1 MDKRDLGWV
10 LFCVKNLWRKIWAPL
25 PLKVSREKAPRLF
38 LQSLSYLRIEFDL
51 YCTTNSVSNMK
62 SFKVFLISILCIYV
76 GNLHAKAP
84 IFPINQPDP
93 KPHRIIR
100 TCCSFGTDMQL
111 FAIPGVKL
119 TEITS
124 LEKIG
129 PHRYLGDASEENGII
144 YSRLGGF
151 IDMAHLRD
159 QSDWTAYLYTQIL
172 ENKQK
177 GNLSIVLGHEG
188 GEKTLNVVIPSD
200 FDNLDMIHLAGKIAY
215 DLSVWHEIATWFGA
229 STIPFVPERYSS
241 FSIEDPYSNLL
252 GVTIGIQA
260 LQSNLPYEQAMT
272 QIIKKYL
279 KDLNAVSNE
288 EETYLAMEAVRNIWW
303 TRDKKLP
310 SSKVL
315 LQRQLQV
322 YPCLKPWL
330 VPGWSNGNQSV
341 SELTVPEMTSAGQAL
356 NQFYQLKLKLNYKF
370 PFHKMFPE
378 RKERNITQ
386 NDFDRMLAQVETEL
400 TRKESQSR
408 EAKDKFTNKLA
419 N

>member
-1 MDKRDLGWV
+1 MRAFKIL
-10 LFCVKNLWRKIWAPL
+10 LITILALINL
-25 PLKVSREKAPRLF
+25 
-38 LQSLSYLRIEFDL
+38 
-51 YCTTNSVSNMK
+51 SVT
-62 SFKVFLISILCIYV
+62 
-76 GNLHAKAP
+76 AKAP
-84 IFPINQPDP
+84 LFTASNPTI

-100 TCCSFGTDMQL
+100 TCCSFGTEMQM

-119 TEITS
+119 TETTS
-124 LEKIG
+124 IEKIG
-129 PHRYLGDASEENGII
+129 PHHYLGDASEENGII
-144 YSRLGGF
+144 YSRRGGF

-172 ENKQK
+172 ENKKK
-177 GNLSIVLGHEG
+177 GSLSIVLGREG
-188 GEKTLNVVIPSD
+188 GEKTLNVIIPSNLN
-200 FDNLDMIHLAGKIAY
+200 NLDLIHLAGKIAY

-229 STIPFVPERYSS
+229 SSIPFVPERYSS

-260 LQSNLPYEQAMT
+260 LQSELPYEQAMT

-279 KDLNAVSNE
+279 KDLDAVSNE
-288 EETYLAMEAVRNIWW
+288 AETFLAMEAVRDIWW

-330 VPGWSNGNQSV
+330 VPGWNSANQAP
-341 SELTVPEMTSAGQAL
+341 SELTVPEMASDGQNL
-356 NQFYQLKLKLNYKF
+356 NQFYQLEFKLNYKF

-378 RKERNITQ
+378 RRERNITQ
-386 NDFDRMLAQVETEL
+386 NDFDRMLAQVATEL

-408 EAKDKFTNKLA
+408 ERKDRLNNSATN
-419 N
+419 

>member
-1 MDKRDLGWV
+1 MK
-10 LFCVKNLWRKIWAPL
+10 A
-25 PLKVSREKAPRLF
+25 LK
-38 LQSLSYLRIEFDL
+38 YI
-51 YCTTNSVSNMK
+51 
-62 SFKVFLISILCIYV
+62 LISLIATTLLPV
-76 GNLHAKAP
+76 VLQAKAP
-84 IFPINQPDP
+84 IFPANQPDP

-100 TCCSFGTDMQL
+100 TCCSFGTEMQL

-119 TEITS
+119 TETTS
-124 LEKIG
+124 IEKIG
-129 PHRYLGDASEENGII
+129 PHHYLGDASEENGII
-144 YSRLGGF
+144 YSRRGGF

-159 QSDWTAYLYTQIL
+159 QSDWTAYLYTQL
-172 ENKQK
+172 VENKKQ
-177 GNLSIVLGHEG
+177 GTLSLILGHEG
-188 GEKTLNVVIPSD
+188 GEKTLNVIIPS
-200 FDNLDMIHLAGKIAY
+200 NLNNPDLIHLAGKIAY

-229 STIPFVPERYSS
+229 SSIPFVPERYSS

-260 LQSNLPYEQAMT
+260 LQSELPYEQAVT

-279 KDLNAVSNE
+279 KDLDAVSNE
-288 EETYLAMEAVRNIWW
+288 AETFLAMEAVRDIWW

-330 VPGWSNGNQSV
+330 VPGWSSANQAP
-341 SELTVPEMTSAGQAL
+341 SELTVPEMASDGKDL
-356 NQFYQLKLKLNYKF
+356 NQFYQLEFKLNYKF
-370 PFHKMFPE
+370 PFHRIFPE

-386 NDFDRMLAQVETEL
+386 NDFDRMLAQVAAEL

-408 EAKDKFTNKLA
+408 DRNEKIKYSAA

>member
-1 MDKRDLGWV
+1 MK
-10 LFCVKNLWRKIWAPL
+10 A
-25 PLKVSREKAPRLF
+25 LK
-38 LQSLSYLRIEFDL
+38 YI
-51 YCTTNSVSNMK
+51 
-62 SFKVFLISILCIYV
+62 LISLITTTLLPV
-76 GNLHAKAP
+76 VLQAKAP

-93 KPHRIIR
+93 KPNRIIR
-100 TCCSFGTDMQL
+100 TCCSFGTEMQL

-119 TEITS
+119 TETTS
-124 LEKIG
+124 IEKIG
-129 PHRYLGDASEENGII
+129 PHHYLGDASEENGII
-144 YSRLGGF
+144 YSRRGGF

-172 ENKQK
+172 ENKKK
-177 GNLSIVLGHEG
+177 GSLSIVLGREG
-188 GEKTLNVVIPSD
+188 GEKNLNVIIPSNLN
-200 FDNLDMIHLAGKIAY
+200 NLDLIHLAGKIAY

-260 LQSNLPYEQAMT
+260 LQSELPYEQAVT
-272 QIIKKYL
+272 LIIKKYL
-279 KDLNAVSNE
+279 KDLDAVSNE
-288 EETYLAMEAVRNIWW
+288 AETFLAMEAVRDIWW

-330 VPGWSNGNQSV
+330 VPGWSSENQTS
-341 SELTVPEMTSAGQAL
+341 SELTVPELTSNGQTL
-356 NQFYQLKLKLNYKF
+356 SEFYQLEFKLNYKF

-378 RKERNITQ
+378 RRERNITQ
-386 NDFDRMLAQVETEL
+386 NDFDRMLAQVATEL
-400 TRKESQSR
+400 TRKESQTR
-408 EAKDKFTNKLA
+408 ERKDKLN

>member
-1 MDKRDLGWV
+1 MRTI
-10 LFCVKNLWRKIWAPL
+10 RKL
-25 PLKVSREKAPRLF
+25 LLF
-38 LQSLSYLRIEFDL
+38 LVTYFLALNLS
-51 YCTTNSVSNMK
+51 
-62 SFKVFLISILCIYV
+62 
-76 GNLHAKAP
+76 AKAP

-100 TCCSFGTDMQL
+100 TCCSFGTEMQL

-119 TEITS
+119 TETTS
-124 LEKIG
+124 IDKIG
-129 PHRYLGDASEENGII
+129 PHHYLGNSGEENGII

-172 ENKQK
+172 ENKNK
-177 GNLSIVLGHEG
+177 GSLSIVLGREG
-188 GEKTLNVVIPSD
+188 GEKTLNVIIPSGLN
-200 FDNLDMIHLAGKIAY
+200 NLDLINLAGKIAY

-229 STIPFVPERYSS
+229 SSIPFVPERYSS

-252 GVTIGIQA
+252 GMTIGIQA
-260 LQSNLPYEQAMT
+260 LQSELPYEQAVT

-279 KDLNAVSNE
+279 KDLDAVSNE
-288 EETYLAMEAVRNIWW
+288 AETFLAMEAVRDVWW
-303 TRDKKLP
+303 TRNKKLP

-330 VPGWSNGNQSV
+330 VPGWNAANQTP
-341 SELTVPEMTSAGQAL
+341 SELTVPQLAADGQNL
-356 NQFYQLKLKLNYKF
+356 NQFYQLEFKLNYKF

-378 RKERNITQ
+378 RKDRNITQ
-386 NDFDRMLAQVETEL
+386 NDFDRLLAQVAKEL
-400 TRKESQSR
+400 TKKDSQFR
-408 EAKDKFTNKLA
+408 
-419 N
+419 

>member
-1 MDKRDLGWV
+1 M
-10 LFCVKNLWRKIWAPL
+10 NS
-25 PLKVSREKAPRLF
+25 LKHIILYAAATITTIA
-38 LQSLSYLRIEFDL
+38 LQ
-51 YCTTNSVSNMK
+51 
-62 SFKVFLISILCIYV
+62 
-76 GNLHAKAP
+76 AKAP
-84 IFPINQPDP
+84 IFPTSLPDP

-119 TEITS
+119 TETTS

-129 PHRYLGDASEENGII
+129 PHHYLGDASEENGII
-144 YSRLGGF
+144 YSRRGGF

-159 QSDWTAYLYTQIL
+159 QSDWTAYLYSQML
-172 ENKQK
+172 ENKKK
-177 GNLSIVLGHEG
+177 GTLSMVLGREG
-188 GEKTLNVVIPSD
+188 GEKTLNVIIPSN

-252 GVTIGIQA
+252 GVTIGMQA
-260 LQSNLPYEQAMT
+260 LQSELPYEQAVT
-272 QIIKKYL
+272 QTIKRYL
-279 KDLNAVSNE
+279 KDLDAVSNE
-288 EETYLAMEAVRNIWW
+288 AETFLAMEAVRDIWW

-330 VPGWSNGNQSV
+330 VPGWSSENQTTF
-341 SELTVPEMTSAGQAL
+341 ELTVPEMASDGQTL
-356 NQFYQLKLKLNYKF
+356 SQFYQLEFKLNYKF
-370 PFHKMFPE
+370 PFRKMFPE
-378 RKERNITQ
+378 RKDRNITQ
-386 NDFDRMLAQVETEL
+386 NDFGRLLSEVATEL
-400 TRKESQSR
+400 TRKESQSKER
-408 EAKDKFTNKLA
+408 KDKTNNLTC

>member
-1 MDKRDLGWV
+1 MK
-10 LFCVKNLWRKIWAPL
+10 A
-25 PLKVSREKAPRLF
+25 LK
-38 LQSLSYLRIEFDL
+38 YI
-51 YCTTNSVSNMK
+51 
-62 SFKVFLISILCIYV
+62 LISLIATTILPVI
-76 GNLHAKAP
+76 LQAKAP

-100 TCCSFGTDMQL
+100 TCCSFGTEMQL

-119 TEITS
+119 TETTS
-124 LEKIG
+124 IEKIG
-129 PHRYLGDASEENGII
+129 PHHYLGDASEENGII
-144 YSRLGGF
+144 YSRRGGF

-159 QSDWTAYLYTQIL
+159 QSDWTAYLYTQLL
-172 ENKQK
+172 ENKK
-177 GNLSIVLGHEG
+177 EGSLSMVLGREG
-188 GEKTLNVVIPSD
+188 GEKNLNVIIPPNLN
-200 FDNLDMIHLAGKIAY
+200 NLDLIHLAGKIAY

-260 LQSNLPYEQAMT
+260 LQSELPYEQAVT
-272 QIIKKYL
+272 QTIKKYL
-279 KDLNAVSNE
+279 KDLDAVTNE
-288 EETYLAMEAVRNIWW
+288 AETFLAMEAVRDIWW

-330 VPGWSNGNQSV
+330 VPGWNTENQTS
-341 SELTVPEMTSAGQAL
+341 SELTVPELASNGQTL
-356 NQFYQLKLKLNYKF
+356 SQFYQLEFKLNYKF

-378 RKERNITQ
+378 RRERNITQ
-386 NDFDRMLAQVETEL
+386 NDFDRMLAQVATEL
-400 TRKESQSR
+400 TRKESQTR
-408 EAKDKFTNKLA
+408 ERKDKLNNLKA